1 MHSTPGPLPPL
12 NAVRAFEA
20 AARLGSFTR
29 AAQELSMTQAA
40 ISYQIKQ
47 LEQRLGVMLFQRLP
61 RKIVLTRDGER
72 LAPAILDAF
81 SGLRTAFAQALS
93 RAHNELAITSLP
105 TIASNWLVPRLGGFH
120 LAHAEVA
127 VRLDTSITL
136 ADLQQ
141 GEFDVAIRSG
151 RGDWPGHTAHF
162 LLPSL
167 ITPLMSPRLRDAAGG
182 LKSPADLLKLARIGR
197 PRWWQQWFEENG
209 VDVAETAL
217 RASLDL
223 GIEQYEITAAIAGQ
237 GVAISSPLFFRAELE
252 SGQLVQP
259 FAHVARDSKD
269 YWLVYATTRAKSHAI
284 TAFRT
289 WLLREARAEV
299 PAD

>member
-1 MHSTPGPLPPL
+1 MPSSPNPLPPL
-12 NAVRAFEA
+12 TAIRAFEA

-29 AAQELSMTQAA
+29 AADELAMTQAA

-47 LEQRLGVMLFQRLP
+47 LEERLGVLLFQRLP

-72 LAPAILDAF
+72 LAPAVLDAF
-81 SGLRTAFAQALS
+81 SGLRTAFAQTLS
-93 RAHNELAITSLP
+93 RTHNELAITSLP

-120 LAHAEVA
+120 LSHSAIG
-127 VRLDTSITL
+127 VRLDTSIALT
-136 ADLQQ
+136 DLQQ

-151 RGDWPGHTAHF
+151 LGDWPGHTAHF

-167 ITPLMSPRLRDAAGG
+167 ITPLVSPKLRDAADG
-182 LKSPADLLKLARIGR
+182 LKTPQDLLKLPLIGR
-197 PRWWQQWFEENG
+197 PRWWQQWFDECRVQVTEK
-209 VDVAETAL
+209 AL

-237 GVAISSPLFFRAELE
+237 GVAISSPLFFRPELE

-259 FAHVARDSKD
+259 FQHVARDAKD
-269 YWLVYATTRAKSHAI
+269 YWMVYATTRAKSRAI
-284 TAFRT
+284 VAFRN
-289 WLLREARAEV
+289 WLLREARG
-299 PAD
+299 